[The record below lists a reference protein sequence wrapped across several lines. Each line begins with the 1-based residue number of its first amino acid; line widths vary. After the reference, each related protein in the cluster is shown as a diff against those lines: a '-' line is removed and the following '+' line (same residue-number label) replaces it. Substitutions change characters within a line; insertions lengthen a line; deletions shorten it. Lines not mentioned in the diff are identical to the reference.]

1 MQILA
6 DGGSQLL
13 KCQYLIT
20 PLLYEILTRLGR
32 VRGSV
37 IGIVRAGWPWSLI
50 VGVDSARL
58 AGMQPGRAGVRQS
71 VVIVDAD
78 EVYRAGVADFC
89 RRHPG
94 LEVVA
99 CCSTDHTVTCRGP
112 AAREARAMT
121 ALVEASACTLERDR
135 FCGVAAVSSL
145 RAEWSPDELTIIAT
159 CRTPASRYLTLRLT
173 EAGADFYYGPLH
185 RFASGAELTQAV
197 CEPSEGCRLPTQWA
211 LREELGLS
219 WDGNLAAFLAA
230 VDDYSDELWLDGRRQ
245 SDLPVSRRTIARLR
259 QLAHEV
265 AGLPAPD
272 FRRFTGTREPPSL
285 PEWHEVRWLVR
296 TLRGL

>member
-1 MQILA
+1 M
-6 DGGSQLL
+6 GGSA
-13 KCQYLIT
+13 
-20 PLLYEILTRLGR
+20 
-32 VRGSV
+32 RGLV
-37 IGIVRAGWPWSLI
+37 GGGWPWSLI
-50 VGVDSARL
+50 VGFGSARL
-58 AGMQPGRAGVRQS
+58 AGVQASAAGVRQS

-78 EVYRAGVADFC
+78 EVYLAGAADFC
-89 RRHPG
+89 RRHTG
-94 LEVVA
+94 LEVVTCGA
-99 CCSTDHTVTCRGP
+99 LVDTVNLRGVV
-112 AAREARAMT
+112 AGGAGAMT

-135 FCGVAAVSSL
+135 FCGVSAVSSL

-159 CRTPASRYLTLRLT
+159 CRTPASRYLTLRLA

-211 LREELGLS
+211 LREELGMS
-219 WDGNLAAFLAA
+219 WDGNLAAFLVA
-230 VDDYSDELWLDGRRQ
+230 VDDYPDELWLEGRRQ
-245 SDLPVSRRTIARLR
+245 SELPVSRRTIARLR

>member
-1 MQILA
+1 M
-6 DGGSQLL
+6 
-13 KCQYLIT
+13 
-20 PLLYEILTRLGR
+20 
-32 VRGSV
+32 
-37 IGIVRAGWPWSLI
+37 
-50 VGVDSARL
+50 
-58 AGMQPGRAGVRQS
+58 RQS
-71 VVIVDAD
+71 VLIVDAD

-89 RRHPG
+89 RRHPA

-99 CCSTDHTVTCRGP
+99 CCAPDDALTCQGVG
-112 AAREARAMT
+112 ASEARTMT
-121 ALVEASACTLERDR
+121 AVVEASACTLERDH
-135 FCGVAAVSSL
+135 FCGVSAVSSL

-159 CRTPASRYLTLRLT
+159 CRTPASRYLTLRLA

-185 RFASGAELTQAV
+185 RFASGTELTLAV
-197 CEPSEGCRLPTQWA
+197 REPSEGCRLPTKWA

-219 WDGNLAAFLAA
+219 WDGNLATFLTA
-230 VDDYSDELWLDGRRQ
+230 VDDYPDELWMDGRRQ
-245 SDLPVSRRTIARLR
+245 SELPVSRRTIARLR
-259 QLAHEV
+259 QLAHEM